1 MKNVQRE
8 QRDGICTPVAQL
20 PGTNILCGPLQALL
34 FPHLHAS
41 SRTVILHLEP

>member
-8 QRDGICTPVAQL
+8 QRDGFYTPIVQL
-20 PGTNILCGPLQALL
+20 SSANILYGPLQALL

-41 SRTVILHLEP
+41 SRTVTLHLEP